1 MDNAKINLCI
11 TAQSTLYVDNLAQPQ
26 MFSCLNGNNICKN
39 LNMDL
44 EEFRKSKG
52 LSYKKLAEFLGIT
65 GVSPESTV
73 CRWCLKN
80 GMPKPINI
88 KLIMEKTN
96 RKGKPASFSS

>member
-1 MDNAKINLCI
+1 MENSKIKLCI
-11 TAQSTLYVDNLAQPQ
+11 TLQSTLYVDNLAQPQ
-26 MFSCLNGNNICKN
+26 MFYCLNGNNICKN

-80 GMPKPINI
+80 RMPKKQNIN
-88 KLIMEKTN
+88 LIMEKTDG
-96 RKGKPASFSS
+96 KVKPASFYS

>member
-1 MDNAKINLCI
+1 M
-11 TAQSTLYVDNLAQPQ
+11 Y
-26 MFSCLNGNNICKN
+26 
-39 LNMDL
+39 L

-80 GMPKPINI
+80 RMPKKHNI

-96 RKGKPASFSS
+96 GKVKPASFYS